1 MLLFQL
7 NGINTQGE
15 NIADIG
21 GAKIAYR
28 AYQSWVKDNGP
39 EKLPQ
44 SLSVFTQ
51 NQLFW
56 ISFAHIWCTK
66 YVTEAL
72 KLQIITGYH
81 PPAEFRVNG
90 ACRNFE
96 YFSSDFE
103 CESDRFMNLGNE
115 RCVVW

>member
-1 MLLFQL
+1 M
-7 NGINTQGE
+7 QGE

-39 EKLPQ
+39 EKRPAILAA
-44 SLSVFTQ
+44 FTQ

-56 ISFAHIWCTK
+56 LSFANMWCTV
-66 YVTEAL
+66 YRPEAL
-72 KLQIITGYH
+72 KLKILTGYH

-90 ACRNFE
+90 VCRNIE
-96 YFSSDFE
+96 EFSTDFT
-103 CESDRFMNLGNE
+103 CENEDRFMNLGDN